1 MGRCSGAGCNMLRPW
16 LQILPVF
23 IYKRLARRLC
33 ADTHVNGRSA
43 VMPSED
49 LIVLN
54 PPKPRIACFCGGD
67 GPLGCCGSSEQNPSP
82 RKP

>member
-1 MGRCSGAGCNMLRPW
+1 MLRPW

-23 IYKRLARRLC
+23 IYKRIARWQC
-33 ADTHVNGRSA
+33 AETHVNGRLA

-54 PPKPRIACFCGGD
+54 PKKPPLACFCGGK
-67 GPLGCCGSSEQNPSP
+67 GPLGCCCGSSRQRSRPDDGGA
-82 RKP
+82 